1 LIFSLKYSNKLKIV
15 PIIKDFLIRQM
26 LKNLAQFL
34 EYFMVLSISE
44 NIIFSYSFH
53 LGLHLYL
60 FYDEIISFQYY
71 YFIII
76 KYFSNHLSIN
86 FILLCYLLFLLN
98 LTMFFYFQML
108 LILFHNLLSLHYSK
122 S

>member
-34 EYFMVLSISE
+34 EYFMVLFISE

-53 LGLHLYL
+53 SGLHLYL